1 MTVVGVKTLIKI
13 TSDIIDS
20 LEKPTMWSKQ
30 TTSKLLMLIGV
41 AITLSTTGCQ
51 SYAPK
56 DLLAAQDV
64 LNSSCCKP
72 DNTQQINF
80 LALRQTPPEEYTLGK
95 GDTLGIYIQ
104 GITGDKDVPPPVNF
118 PDDAG
123 AQPGLGYPVPVRDD
137 GYISL
142 PLISPIRVAGLT
154 LSEAERRIIDAYT
167 KDKEILLKGS
177 EKIIVTLMRRR
188 TYNVLVIREDV
199 QQGTNRNTI
208 RNNETF
214 IGDSAG
220 SETFSIELPAN
231 ENDVLH
237 ALSETGGMPS
247 ELAKNEIVIFRGG
260 QSGDVDALVR
270 EIDAPG
276 ADPQSAARG
285 GANIIRIPIEAERG
299 NFPNFSEDD
308 ITLYDGDVVYI
319 EGREQDVF
327 YTGGLLP
334 GGRFPLPRDYR
345 IDVLEAIAIAG
356 GAGSQTTGRGLEGV
370 VPATQVTVLRKC
382 GCEQVAID
390 VDLRYALADPSER
403 VIVQSGDLIVLEYRR
418 RELAA
423 NSFFSLLQFGGIFR
437 LIR

>member
-1 MTVVGVKTLIKI
+1 
-13 TSDIIDS
+13 
-20 LEKPTMWSKQ
+20 MWSKQ
-30 TTSKLLMLIGV
+30 TTSKLLMSIGV
-41 AITLSTTGCQ
+41 CITLATTGCQ

-56 DLLAAQDV
+56 DLIAAQDV
-64 LNSSCCKP
+64 LNASCCKP
-72 DNTQQINF
+72 DTTQQINF

-142 PLISPIRVAGLT
+142 PLISPIRVSGLT

-199 QQGTNRNTI
+199 QTGTNNRNTI
-208 RNNETF
+208 RSNETF
-214 IGDSAG
+214 IGDTAG

-260 QSGDVDALVR
+260 QNGDVDSLVR

-276 ADPQSAARG
+276 MAPEARLRSGAD
-285 GANIIRIPIEAERG
+285 IIRIPIEAERG
-299 NFPNFSEDD
+299 NFPEFSEAD

-319 EGREQDVF
+319 EGRDQDVF
-327 YTGGLLP
+327 YTGGLLD
-334 GGRFPLPRDYR
+334 GGRFPLPRDYK
-345 IDVLEAIAIAG
+345 IDVLEAIALAG
-356 GAGSQTTGRGLEGV
+356 GSAAGTAGSTSGRGLEGV

-403 VIVQSGDLIVLEYRR
+403 VIVQPGDLIVLEYRR

-423 NSFFSLLQFGGIFR
+423 NSLFSILQFGGIFR
-437 LIR
+437 LFN